1 MIVGALLTTLSSC
14 EKGFLETN
22 PTDQVSTDVLFST
35 TKNAWTAVNGIHRL
49 MYNQIFGSQP
59 QGGQSGI
66 MSFLPL
72 IAIVVVFYF
81 FMIRPQMKKAK
92 EQKKYIEAL
101 KKGDKILTIG
111 GIYGKIVEVREDATI
126 IMEVEDGTK
135 LKISKNA
142 VSNDATAT
150 LNQN

>member
-1 MIVGALLTTLSSC
+1 MI
-14 EKGFLETN
+14 EQF
-22 PTDQVSTDVLFST
+22 
-35 TKNAWTAVNGIHRL
+35 IL
-49 MYNQIFGSQP
+49 MAP
-59 QGGQSGI
+59 QQQGQNSL

-92 EQKKYIEAL
+92 EQKKYIESL

-111 GIYGKIVEVREDATI
+111 GIYGKIVEVREDGSI
-126 IMEVEDGTK
+126 VMEVEDGSK
-135 LKISKNA
+135 MRISKNA
-142 VSNDATAT
+142 VSNEASAT

>member
-1 MIVGALLTTLSSC
+1 MQHQLYI
-14 EKGFLETN
+14 
-22 PTDQVSTDVLFST
+22 
-35 TKNAWTAVNGIHRL
+35 L
-49 MYNQIFGSQP
+49 MAPS
-59 QGGQSGI
+59 QGGQGGGI

-101 KKGDKILTIG
+101 KKGDKILTVG
-111 GIYGKIVEVREDATI
+111 GIYGKIVEVRDDATL

-135 LKISKNA
+135 MKISKTA
-142 VSNDATAT
+142 VSNDATAG
-150 LNQN
+150 LNQNP

>member
-1 MIVGALLTTLSSC
+1 MNQLL
-14 EKGFLETN
+14 
-22 PTDQVSTDVLFST
+22 
-35 TKNAWTAVNGIHRL
+35 IL
-49 MYNQIFGSQP
+49 MAGGSQ
-59 QGGQSGI
+59 QGQGGI

-92 EQKKYIEAL
+92 DQKKYIEAL

-111 GIYGKIVEVREDATI
+111 GIYGKIVEVKEDATI

-135 LKISKNA
+135 MKISKNA
-142 VSNDATAT
+142 VSNDASLA
-150 LNQN
+150 LNETKL

>member
-1 MIVGALLTTLSSC
+1 MNELL
-14 EKGFLETN
+14 
-22 PTDQVSTDVLFST
+22 
-35 TKNAWTAVNGIHRL
+35 IL
-49 MYNQIFGSQP
+49 MAP
-59 QGGQSGI
+59 QQGQSGGGI

-92 EQKKYIEAL
+92 DQKKYIEAL

-111 GIYGKIVEVREDATI
+111 GIYGKIVEVNEDATI
-126 IMEVEDGTK
+126 LMEVEDGTK
-135 LKISKNA
+135 MKISKNA
-142 VSNDATAT
+142 VSHDASLN